1 TQTYPKGWERIR
13 NLIQSNPGA
22 ARLYSVLSEHIDGNC
37 GAVVAD
43 KQFLADQL
51 SVTTRTI
58 RNWVSF
64 LEENNCLVKIPIAG
78 KICAYALDPA
88 EV

>member
-1 TQTYPKGWERIR
+1 
-13 NLIQSNPGA
+13 
-22 ARLYSVLSEHIDGNC
+22 SVLSEHIDGNC

-43 KQFLADQL
+43 QQFLADQL

-64 LEENNCLVKIPIAG
+64 LEENNCLAKIPIAG

-88 EV
+88 EVWKGYNTSKPYAAFVTKTLVNSEGV

>member
-1 TQTYPKGWERIR
+1 
-13 NLIQSNPGA
+13 
-22 ARLYSVLSEHIDGNC
+22 
-37 GAVVAD
+37 
-43 KQFLADQL
+43 QL